1 MSSFSNA
8 SVSSNV
14 SGEFMPNPVP
24 MSVFLPH
31 VDTTM
36 FSFEDIAHQFE
47 QVFQIG
53 VLDRIEAIPKVNQ
66 KDGHSYV
73 ACYLYFTE
81 WGNTYYAQFLR
92 MQLMYGNQTPM
103 YVQPNLYWMVCP
115 NTSVVYKENIPH
127 AKHMALLV
135 SSNTPNCLMD
145 IIESFELND
154 IGKVSV
160 TKSYY
165 VQDVP
170 ECASIAVN
178 DAYVALSQVSDD
190 SDSTSHHEMAK
201 VLEHPREI
209 AVVQLEY
216 WFHSKT
222 AHEFQKCLESKFG
235 CIGLHGFDRETTQ
248 GLHGFDRETTQGLE
262 SESCWVVTPYP
273 VTDTPG
279 INPYIWYAPSPAT
292 KYMDMNDTYAY
303 AACIKMMHDTYVVQ
317 NAPAHVMV
325 ADMV

>member
-1 MSSFSNA
+1 MSSFSC
-8 SVSSNV
+8 VSSNAK
-14 SGEFMPNPVP
+14 EFVPKEVP

-31 VDTTM
+31 VDSTM
-36 FSFEDIAHQFE
+36 FSFEDVAYQFE

-53 VLDRIEAIPKVNQ
+53 VLDRIEAVPKVNQ

-81 WGNTYYAQFLR
+81 WGNSYYSQFLR

-115 NTSVVYKENIPH
+115 NTSVVYTEQIPH
-127 AKHMALLV
+127 AQHIALLV

-165 VQDVP
+165 VSDVP
-170 ECASIAVN
+170 ACASVDVN
-178 DAYVALSQVSDD
+178 DAYLALSHTGDEND
-190 SDSTSHHEMAK
+190 SASHREMAN

-209 AVVQLEY
+209 AVIQLEY

-235 CIGLHGFDRETTQ
+235 CIGLHGFARADE
-248 GLHGFDRETTQGLE
+248 GEMD
-262 SESCWVVTPYP
+262 SCWVVTPYP

-279 INPYIWYAPSPAT
+279 INPYIWYAPSPIS
-292 KYMDMNDTYAY
+292 KYTDANDVYAY
-303 AACIKMMHDTYVVQ
+303 TKMMMQHQQEEYI
-317 NAPAHVMV
+317 NHERRHLANMV
-325 ADMV
+325 